1 MKRRVARIKAVQ
13 ALYQVEMTGVNPEE
27 AIKTVL
33 EENERMDPYLLT
45 LVERVLE
52 EMDEL
57 DIKIQDSMDNWQLS
71 RLARVDR
78 AIMRIAMYEMIHSDD
93 VPVSVAI
100 NEAIDLARGF
110 SGDEESGKFVNGV
123 LSNAAKKLG
132 ENDG

>member
-13 ALYQVEMTGVNPEE
+13 ALYQVEMTGVSPKE
-27 AIKTVL
+27 AIDNVL
-33 EENERMDPYLLT
+33 EENEIQDQYLLT

-123 LSNAAKKLG
+123 LSNAAKKL
-132 ENDG
+132 DKDV

>member
-1 MKRRVARIKAVQ
+1 MKRRVARIKAIQ

-33 EENERMDPYLLT
+33 EENESMDPYLLT

-123 LSNAAKKLG
+123 LSNAAKKL
-132 ENDG
+132 EVND